1 MMADDN
7 KPIHELRFDA
17 AVKVIQSLPA
27 DGKNIRKTKF
37 ELQESLDANCCR
49 SCDLYLKYNL
59 DRPAFSEA
67 CAACSLQDQP

>member
-27 DGKNIRKTKF
+27 DGKNKTKF
-37 ELQESLDANCCR
+37 ELQDSWCELLSVLR
-49 SCDLYLKYNL
+49 SGPK
-59 DRPAFSEA
+59 E
-67 CAACSLQDQP
+67 